1 MLQVSEKEIK
11 NRLAFDNPWWNS
23 SEGIDSDVRN
33 LPKRA
38 YFRPFMELV
47 SQTDVNR
54 AVILLG
60 PRRVGKTVILKQ
72 TVQALLDRGEQ
83 AERIFYVSID
93 NPIYTGL
100 GLERLLEL
108 FVDQH
113 GHEKFSQL
121 FLLFDEIQYLKDW
134 EAHLKSLIDSYPQF
148 RFVCSGSAAAA
159 LRLKSQESGA
169 GRFTEFMLPPLMFS
183 EYLSFIGQE
192 DRLFGLNTEDDE
204 PTIRLLPDDVEELNQ
219 EFVRYLNIGGLPEV
233 VYSKTIRQ
241 NMERYVRE
249 DIVDRVLLS
258 DLPSLYGIADT
269 QGLNRLF
276 AMIAYNTG
284 SEVSLEGLSQA
295 SGIAKNTIRRYLDYL
310 EAAFLIHRVRRIDEN
325 AKNFERITRFKL
337 YLTNPCL
344 RTSLFGPVNPDDEAM
359 GRLAETALYAQIC
372 YSRLRKGL
380 RYARWRNG
388 EVDLVLLDAARQKP
402 EVAVEIKWS
411 DRQAD
416 QPEELEQL
424 LHFCKSNRLEEAYV
438 TTRSKIEM
446 FTTDGIAVRF
456 SPVAYW
462 CYSINKQTMEP

>member
-23 SEGIDSDVRN
+23 SAGIDSDVRN

-38 YFRPFMELV
+38 YFHPFMELV

-72 TVQALLDRGEQ
+72 TVQALLDRGER

-113 GHEKFSQL
+113 GHEKSSRL

-134 EAHLKSLIDSYPQF
+134 EVHLKSLVDSYPQF

-159 LRLKSQESGA
+159 LRLKSRESGA
-169 GRFTEFMLPPLMFS
+169 GRFTKFMLPPLTFS

-192 DRLFGLNTEDDE
+192 DKYTGDGEA
-204 PTIRLLPDDVEELNQ
+204 TIRLLPGDVVELNR
-219 EFVRYLNIGGLPEV
+219 EFVRYLNIGGLPEA
-233 VYSKTIRQ
+233 VYSKTIQR

-249 DIVDRVLLS
+249 DIIDKVLLR

-325 AKNFERITRFKL
+325 AKNFERITHFKL

-344 RTSLFGPVNPDDEAM
+344 RTSLFGPVTPDDEAM
-359 GRLAETALYAQIC
+359 GRLAETALYGQIC
-372 YSRLRKGL
+372 YSRLSKGL

-388 EVDLVLLDAARQKP
+388 KVDLVLLDAARQQP

-416 QPEELEQL
+416 RPEELEQL

-446 FTTDGIAVRF
+446 FSTDGITVRF
-456 SPVAYW
+456 SPVANW

>member
-1 MLQVSEKEIK
+1 
-11 NRLAFDNPWWNS
+11 
-23 SEGIDSDVRN
+23 
-33 LPKRA
+33 
-38 YFRPFMELV
+38 MELV
-47 SQTDVNR
+47 SQTGVNR
-54 AVILLG
+54 AVVLLG
-60 PRRVGKTVILKQ
+60 SRRVGKTVILKQ

-100 GLERLLEL
+100 ELERLLEL

-113 GHEKFSQL
+113 GHEKSSRL

-134 EAHLKSLIDSYPQF
+134 EVHLKSLVDSYPQF

-159 LRLKSQESGA
+159 LRLKSRESGA
-169 GRFTEFMLPPLMFS
+169 GRFTEFMLPPLTFS

-192 DRLFGLNTEDDE
+192 DKFFELNDE
-204 PTIRLLPDDVEELNQ
+204 STIRLSPGDVEELNQ
-219 EFVRYLNIGGLPEV
+219 EFVRYLNIGGLPEA
-233 VYSKTIRQ
+233 VYSKAIQR

-249 DIVDRVLLS
+249 DIIDKVLLR

-325 AKNFERITRFKL
+325 AKNFERITHFKL

-359 GRLAETALYAQIC
+359 GRLAETALYGQIC
-372 YSRLRKGL
+372 HSRLSKGL

-388 EVDLVLLDAARQKP
+388 EVDLVLLNAARQQP
-402 EVAVEIKWS
+402 EAAVEINWS

-416 QPEELEQL
+416 QPEELQQL

-438 TTRSKIEM
+438 TTRSRIEM
-446 FTTDGIAVRF
+446 FTMDGVAIRF
-456 SPVAYW
+456 SPVANW

>member
-1 MLQVSEKEIK
+1 MLQASEKEIK

-38 YFRPFMELV
+38 YFHPFMELV
-47 SQTDVNR
+47 SQTGVDR

-60 PRRVGKTVILKQ
+60 SRRVGKTVILKQ

-100 GLERLLEL
+100 GPERLLEL

-113 GHEKFSQL
+113 GHEKSSRL

-134 EAHLKSLIDSYPQF
+134 EVRLKSLVDSYPQF

-159 LRLKSQESGA
+159 LRLKSRESGA
-169 GRFTEFMLPPLMFS
+169 GRFTEFMLPPLTFS

-192 DRLFGLNTEDDE
+192 DKYIEDDE
-204 PTIRLLPDDVEELNQ
+204 STIRLSPDDVEELNR
-219 EFVRYLNIGGLPEV
+219 EFVRYLNIGGLPEA
-233 VYSKTIRQ
+233 VYSKTIQR

-249 DIVDRVLLS
+249 DIVDKVLLR

-284 SEVSLEGLSQA
+284 SEVSLEGLSRA

-310 EAAFLIHRVRRIDEN
+310 EAAFLIHRVRRIDDN
-325 AKNFERITRFKL
+325 AKDFERITHFKL

-359 GRLAETALYAQIC
+359 RRLAETALYGQIFH
-372 YSRLRKGL
+372 SWLSKGL
-380 RYARWRNG
+380 RYARWRDG

-402 EVAVEIKWS
+402 EVAVKIKWS

-424 LHFCKSNRLEEAYV
+424 VHFCKSNRLEEAYV

-446 FTTDGIAVRF
+446 FSTDGIAVRF
-456 SPVAYW
+456 SPVANW
-462 CYSINKQTMEP
+462 CYSINKQTI

>member
-1 MLQVSEKEIK
+1 
-11 NRLAFDNPWWNS
+11 
-23 SEGIDSDVRN
+23 
-33 LPKRA
+33 
-38 YFRPFMELV
+38 MELI

-60 PRRVGKTVILKQ
+60 SRRVGKTVILKQ

-100 GLERLLEL
+100 GPERLLEL

-113 GHEKFSQL
+113 GHEKSSQL

-134 EAHLKSLIDSYPQF
+134 EVHLKSLVDSYPQF

-159 LRLKSQESGA
+159 LRLRSQESGA
-169 GRFTEFMLPPLMFS
+169 GRFTEFMLPPLTFS

-192 DRLFGLNTEDDE
+192 DKYTGDDE
-204 PTIRLLPDDVEELNQ
+204 STIRLLPNDVEELNQ
-219 EFVRYLNIGGLPEV
+219 EFVRYLNIGGLPEA

-249 DIVDRVLLS
+249 DIVDKVLLR

-284 SEVSLEGLSQA
+284 SEVSLEGLSRA

-325 AKNFERITRFKL
+325 AKNFKRITRFKL

-359 GRLAETALYAQIC
+359 GRLAETALYGQIC
-372 YSRLRKGL
+372 HSRLRKGL
-380 RYARWRNG
+380 RYARWRGG
-388 EVDLVLLDAARQKP
+388 EVDLVLLDAARQQP
-402 EVAVEIKWS
+402 EVAVKIKWS

-416 QPEELEQL
+416 RPEELEQL

-456 SPVAYW
+456 SPVANW
-462 CYSINKQTMEP
+462 CYSINKQTI